1 VGVTGA
7 IGAGHSKQAKRR
19 VQSVELRSI
28 SRSLVAESLLAVL
41 VLAITAIL
49 AGTDPIA

>member
-1 VGVTGA
+1 V
-7 IGAGHSKQAKRR
+7 QA
-19 VQSVELRSI
+19 VELRSI
-28 SRSLVAESLLAVL
+28 SRSLVAEALLAVL